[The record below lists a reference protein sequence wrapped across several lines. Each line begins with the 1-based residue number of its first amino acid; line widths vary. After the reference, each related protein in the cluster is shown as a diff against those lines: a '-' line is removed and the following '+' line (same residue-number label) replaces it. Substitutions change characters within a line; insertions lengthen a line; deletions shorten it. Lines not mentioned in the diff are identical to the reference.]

1 MFRQLVIAG
10 ALMVGFATPALF
22 AQVIYEPVQYQYT
35 TERGRTFYYGGDNPR
50 LIARLEQSKCLP
62 WRLRTFGYLPR
73 PAPVKPFVAS
83 RPFDVT
89 PVVVG
94 DCGLDGNG
102 PYTIAD
108 AMNEAYANVPT
119 YFRKRDL
126 LPMPAERPQ
135 AATVDHKDAAGGS
148 IEIRQYEARPI
159 AAPFDGQA
167 KSTSHAADMRITAT
181 AQTTA
186 TTKNH

>member
-1 MFRQLVIAG
+1 MFKQMMIAG
-10 ALMVGFATPALF
+10 SLVVGFAASSVL

-35 TERGRTFYYGGDNPR
+35 TARGRTFYYGGDNPH

-89 PVVVG
+89 PMVVG
-94 DCGLDGNG
+94 DCGLDGTG
-102 PYTIAD
+102 HRTISD

-119 YFRKRDL
+119 YFRKGDL
-126 LPMPAERPQ
+126 LPK
-135 AATVDHKDAAGGS
+135 AAGQPRTARVDHKGNADGR
-148 IEIRQYEARPI
+148 IEIRRYQPRPI
-159 AAPFDGQA
+159 AAPFDGR
-167 KSTSHAADMRITAT
+167 TGNAD
-181 AQTTA
+181 
-186 TTKNH
+186 KKG